1 MTTSKQTL
9 QIRDLSN
16 RILDYNSRP
25 LTSSLAV
32 FSAMALTAF
41 GQQLPEPL
49 LYFPL
54 DEASGATAA
63 VDKTGNGYDGVVV
76 NSVTF
81 GEEGAPGG
89 STPSGAA
96 QFTNGILNIPT
107 FDVPLLLGNRD
118 GAGAGDAVSYTMAA
132 LDQA

>member
-1 MTTSKQTL
+1 MNTQHTIALT
-9 QIRDLSN
+9 RDLSN
-16 RILDYNSRP
+16 RVLDYNPRP

-63 VDKTGNGYDGVVV
+63 VDKTGNG
-76 NSVTF
+76 S
-81 GEEGAPGG
+81 G
-89 STPSGAA
+89 SC
-96 QFTNGILNIPT
+96 
-107 FDVPLLLGNRD
+107 
-118 GAGAGDAVSYTMAA
+118 
-132 LDQA
+132 

>member
-1 MTTSKQTL
+1 
-9 QIRDLSN
+9 
-16 RILDYNSRP
+16 
-25 LTSSLAV
+25 
-32 FSAMALTAF
+32 MALTAF

-89 STPSGAA
+89 SSPIWRRAIYQWHPQYPNLRCSLTIRQPGRRRSG
-96 QFTNGILNIPT
+96 
-107 FDVPLLLGNRD
+107 RCR
-118 GAGAGDAVSYTMAA
+118 
-132 LDQA
+132 

>member
-1 MTTSKQTL
+1 MNTQHTTPLT
-9 QIRDLSN
+9 RDLSN
-16 RILDYNSRP
+16 RVLDYNSRP

-89 STPSGAA
+89 ASPSGAA
-96 QFTNGILNIPT
+96 QFTTGICSE
-107 FDVPLLLGNRD
+107 FG
-118 GAGAGDAVSYTMAA
+118 
-132 LDQA
+132 